1 MKMEIFKAFQLL
13 LSCPA
18 HNPYRTRRFKRPV
31 RPEADKGYFLVS
43 LRDFL
48 RSRQTVNLIIST
60 VFFFDLTVIVEAVQ
74 LSVSEAVFVLFS
86 FGCSKDFCQCVA
98 EVHSADFLSLGRSD
112 FRLMRSLMIKV
123 QDWAREIKH
132 LQDKVLPD
140 LKQQLAETKGIFK
153 GKERKALEAQIQQTE
168 REIADKLDKIP
179 DTLKADGYPDVQ
191 AFMATFRKMEGVV
204 EQYNRELAEWERK
217 VKENSR
223 PGEKERYAPPER
235 KSVRDTLRRLQA
247 EGKQHRTRKKSHER
261 ER

>member
-112 FRLMRSLMIKV
+112 FRLVPCSVVAHTAAYREVLTFKV
-123 QDWAREIKH
+123 NILPGQAANLANAKPRVVGNLNGQQRRIVFLFQEIFQ
-132 LQDKVLPD
+132 LQIL
-140 LKQQLAETKGIFK
+140 L
-153 GKERKALEAQIQQTE
+153 
-168 REIADKLDKIP
+168 IADCGSGSHIP
-179 DTLKADGYPDVQ
+179 VLV
-191 AFMATFRKMEGVV
+191 
-204 EQYNRELAEWERK
+204 
-217 VKENSR
+217 
-223 PGEKERYAPPER
+223 
-235 KSVRDTLRRLQA
+235 
-247 EGKQHRTRKKSHER
+247 
-261 ER
+261 